1 MKRMFFKWVAAL
13 LCALLLTTACKTPT
27 PSEQIEPTAG
37 ETARSTAV
45 PEEPTP
51 EPSEFAAL
59 NREARYAN
67 DYLFLWETL
76 ETDYPF
82 LPYLKDK
89 GIDVD
94 GIRERYA
101 ERVNGIEDD
110 ETLLMCLKDLFEE
123 LNNTAHLSVINPGR
137 YQSLYSIFVLNP
149 QAASQT
155 IYDPWREALTD
166 PALSH
171 IYTPPEEGNYD
182 AYQSEKSGNAPE
194 VGAGWY
200 EDCKTLLLT
209 VPTFS
214 SSTVERDRDVI
225 HDTIL
230 AYPEAENIIFDITK
244 NGGGSDAY
252 WIQNIVGR
260 FGESYGFYWRE
271 FYRDTPL
278 NRTDVDSRESS
289 QAVSELNDA
298 PEWAI
303 AMGLDRYFSGRQSV
317 AAGGSKPI
325 HSAAKRWVVVDEAVY
340 SSSEKF
346 VIFCKQMGWATVVGR
361 HTGGDGLGFDPV
373 LVMLPDS
380 GILFRFS
387 NTAGETPDG
396 ALTVDGTE
404 PDIVLD
410 TEPLSDGLLELIR
423 SGGVN

>member
-1 MKRMFFKWVAAL
+1 MRNLFFKRGLVFLIAAL
-13 LCALLLTTACKTPT
+13 FLLGCARPAQEETP
-27 PSEQIEPTAG
+27 IE
-37 ETARSTAV
+37 S
-45 PEEPTP
+45 EEPVPFAEELTP
-51 EPSEFAAL
+51 EPSKFAAL

-82 LPYLKDK
+82 LPYLKEK

-94 GIRERYA
+94 EIRERYA

-110 ETLLMCLKDLFEE
+110 EALLNCLVSMFEE
-123 LNNTAHLSVINPGR
+123 LKNTAHLSVITPGR
-137 YQSLYSIFVLNP
+137 YQTMYSIFVLNP
-149 QAASQT
+149 QAASP
-155 IYDPWREALTD
+155 INEPWREALTD
-166 PALSH
+166 PALSP
-171 IYTPPEEGNYD
+171 IYAPPEEGSYD
-182 AYQSEKSGNAPE
+182 AYQSAESSSDPK
-194 VGAGWY
+194 VGAVWY

-209 VPTFS
+209 VPTFAQTS
-214 SSTVERDRDVI
+214 VERDRDVI
-225 HDTIL
+225 HDMIL
-230 AYPEAENIIFDITK
+230 AYPEAENIVFDITE

-260 FGESYGFYWRE
+260 FGESYGLYWRE

-278 NRTDVDSRESS
+278 NRTVVESRGDS
-289 QAVSELNDA
+289 QAVSELKDA

-303 AMGLDRYFSGRQSV
+303 SMGLDRYFSGRQSV

-325 HSAAKRWVVVDEAVY
+325 HGTAKRWVVVDETVY
-340 SSSEKF
+340 SSSETF
-346 VIFCKQMGWATVVGR
+346 VIFCKQTGWATVVGR

-396 ALTVDGTE
+396 AMTVDGTE

-423 SGGVN
+423 SGDVN